1 MAVTTNAFVRV
12 VHGLTCPFKS
22 FDRNKKNKKLEN
34 RKRKKKKISLL
45 TGYHHKPT
53 YYRGTVF

>member
-22 FDRNKKNKKLEN
+22 FDRNKKIKNLKIEKE
-34 RKRKKKKISLL
+34 KRKKLS
-45 TGYHHKPT
+45 
-53 YYRGTVF
+53 